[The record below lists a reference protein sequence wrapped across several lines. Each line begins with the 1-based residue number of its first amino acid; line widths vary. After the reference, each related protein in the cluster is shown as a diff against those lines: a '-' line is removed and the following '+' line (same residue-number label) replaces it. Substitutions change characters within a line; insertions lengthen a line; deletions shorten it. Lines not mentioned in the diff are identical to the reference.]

1 MIPYL
6 KSDYCRRHLKP
17 RIGVD
22 RATLCA
28 YTPIIMTTYTKLT
41 EYLEPAQGCVCFNI
55 RKSARAITQLYEEAL
70 RPTGLRATQFTLL
83 VATRV
88 MGTATINGLAKGLVM
103 DRTTLTRNMKPLEK
117 QGFIRITPG
126 KEDRRERE
134 VTLTLA
140 GQGILSEALPLWKTV
155 QQSVVE
161 SLGQSRVTR
170 LMKDLSATIE
180 LAQVG

>member
-1 MIPYL
+1 MNN
-6 KSDYCRRHLKP
+6 KSSHLRK
-17 RIGVD
+17 
-22 RATLCA
+22 
-28 YTPIIMTTYTKLT
+28 
-41 EYLEPAQGCVCFNI
+41 YLEPAQGCVCFNI

-88 MGTATINGLAKGLVM
+88 MGTVTISDLAKGLVM

-117 QGFIRITPG
+117 KGFIRILPG
-126 KEDRRERE
+126 QEDRRERE

-140 GQGILSEALPLWKTV
+140 GQEILSAALPLWKTV

-161 SLGQSRVTR
+161 SLGHNRVTR
-170 LMKDLSATIE
+170 LMKDLSATIQ
-180 LAQVG
+180 LAEAG